1 MRFSMNGNR
10 VTSTSRLWIALVPLA
25 YVAWS
30 AFWVGVC
37 AFPVAEECVSATVVL
52 YVTGFPLA
60 LLTAPMGSTILH
72 VVIAALLGAIQ
83 WGFLAAMFFR
93 NRAKK
98 REAAVQ

>member
-1 MRFSMNGNR
+1 MSASQLG
-10 VTSTSRLWIALVPLA
+10 STSRLWVALVVLA

-60 LLTAPMGSTILH
+60 LLTFPMGSTIVH
-72 VVIAALLGAIQ
+72 VVIAAGLGAIQ
-83 WGFLAAMFFR
+83 WGVLAALLI
-93 NRAKK
+93 RA
-98 REAAVQ
+98 R